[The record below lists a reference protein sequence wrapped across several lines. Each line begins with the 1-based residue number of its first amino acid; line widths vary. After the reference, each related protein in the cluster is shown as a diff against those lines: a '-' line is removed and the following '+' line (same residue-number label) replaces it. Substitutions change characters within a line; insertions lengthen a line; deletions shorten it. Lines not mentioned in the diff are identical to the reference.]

1 MDLDRDCLD
10 LTKLSIKKNVVRKLP
25 LSMCGLT
32 SLGTVGIK
40 ESYTIVV
47 NKEHV
52 QHCPISQVMGGDD

>member
-10 LTKLSIKKNVVRKLP
+10 LTKPSIQKNVVRKLP
-25 LSMCGLT
+25 LSKCGLT

-52 QHCPISQVMGGDD
+52 QHFPIS